1 MGNESL
7 VVQSVTPLL
16 SLHHHPLTHPE
27 SWDTIEVA
35 GVGSVVLLNIA
46 TGPGSGLD
54 PTWTTATQRL
64 VRAGA
69 GVIGYVDLAF
79 GARALEHV
87 KAELARWAGY
97 PIRGIFFDQAP
108 TSPYSIGPVATAVR
122 AARRLGFDTLLV
134 NPGRPTD
141 SIYRGLG
148 AVLCTFEGAWE
159 EYRHG
164 TVEGVRPGDA
174 HLVHSVPYE
183 QIEAAHELMRGRGA
197 RFGLATSEPFL
208 HTGHLATA

>member
-1 MGNESL
+1 
-7 VVQSVTPLL
+7 VIPLL
-16 SLHHHPLTHPE
+16 SLHQHPFTHPE
-27 SWDTIEVA
+27 AWDTIEVA
-35 GVGSVVLLNIA
+35 GVGSVILLNIA

-69 GVIGYVDLAF
+69 GLIGYVDLAF
-79 GARALEHV
+79 GARPIEQL
-87 KAELARWAGY
+87 KAELGRWAGY

-122 AARRLGFDTLLV
+122 AARRIGFDTLLV

-148 AVLCTFEGAWE
+148 AVLCTFEGPWE
-159 EYRHG
+159 EYERG

-174 HLVHSVPYE
+174 HLVHSVPAD
-183 QIEAAHELMRGRGA
+183 QIGMVHELMRGRGA
-197 RFGLATSEPFL
+197 RFGLATSEPSC
-208 HTGHLATA
+208 HAAHLAAV